1 MFALFDKLCLLS
13 GGKTLFFGAAS
24 QALPMFEAAG
34 VPCPKNRNPSDH
46 FLRAINRD
54 FEEVRVT
61 NERINLDSY
70 LTFQNVILFVL
81 QLS

>member
-1 MFALFDKLCLLS
+1 VFALFDKLCLLS
-13 GGKTLFFGAAS
+13 GGKTLFFGAAN

-61 NERINLDSY
+61 N
-70 LTFQNVILFVL
+70 
-81 QLS
+81 